1 MKCEEVRPLLAELAE
16 GELRVAGP
24 VQRHLAACA
33 ACSNELRR
41 YRAIVLELATLRE
54 DLLEPPAGF
63 LEGVLA
69 LVPPSRWRVLSRR
82 AATDPRLQVAA
93 ASMGG
98 LLMGAAAIGLLRRR
112 SARRTVDV
120 SASRDAV

>member
-1 MKCEEVRPLLAELAE
+1 MRCEEVRPLLAELAE
-16 GELRVAGP
+16 GKLQVAGP
-24 VQRHLAACA
+24 VQSHLAACA
-33 ACSNELRR
+33 ACSHELRR

-63 LEGVLA
+63 LQRVLA
-69 LVPPSRWRVLSRR
+69 LTPTSRWRVLSRR

-98 LLMGAAAIGLLRRR
+98 LLVGAAAVGLLRRR
-112 SARRTVDV
+112 SARRTLDPAV
-120 SASRDAV
+120 SRDAG